1 MMKHWKL
8 GLLLAVIGLMAGPV
22 SDAGAQTRVARRAPV
37 PDAPRGWIGVSFD
50 VLRNRQGAPVEIV
63 VTDVSDGSPAA
74 EAGLKRGDRLLSIN
88 ELDTPRH
95 LAELS
100 ERLHLKP
107 GDRVVIEAQRDD
119 RHRRFRMRAAELPT
133 GYAIGSRLEIALQ
146 SDSMV
151 DSWVRAMDS
160 LRIELVAEGQRD
172 PWGGSRE
179 RTRGRIA
186 VVADGGPVV
195 AGSGSGRAPSGYEFF
210 IFRGEVHDSLRQEMA
225 ELNRNMAEL
234 ETRIEARERELRR
247 LVGRDQ
253 RSAAEDRELGRLQ
266 SSLEAATR
274 RSAQLQAALTDASRN
289 TAGFEDLLDRTPG
302 VWSTVE
308 REGVAPTAEY
318 RPLTPYLLGRNRV
331 AGAEVVD
338 LKPELA
344 EYFQVE
350 GGVLVVDVAPRT
362 PAALA
367 GIVPGDVITR
377 IDQVG
382 VRTVEDL
389 RFGVSMAG
397 ETLPISLV
405 RQGASIQVLLRR

>member
-133 GYAIGSRLEIALQ
+133 GYAIGSRLEISLQ

-253 RSAAEDRELGRLQ
+253 RSAGG
-266 SSLEAATR
+266 SSPRSRPQLVVRPSCRPPSPTHRAIRRDSRTSSIARPACGR
-274 RSAQLQAALTDASRN
+274 RSSARASPRRRN
-289 TAGFEDLLDRTPG
+289 TDR
-302 VWSTVE
+302 
-308 REGVAPTAEY
+308 
-318 RPLTPYLLGRNRV
+318 
-331 AGAEVVD
+331 
-338 LKPELA
+338 
-344 EYFQVE
+344 
-350 GGVLVVDVAPRT
+350 
-362 PAALA
+362 
-367 GIVPGDVITR
+367 
-377 IDQVG
+377 
-382 VRTVEDL
+382 
-389 RFGVSMAG
+389 
-397 ETLPISLV
+397 
-405 RQGASIQVLLRR
+405 